1 MRLRRAL
8 FGFLGVVLLGLAA
21 FVYVAHQPAMPAI
34 QPPPPAA
41 FAAAEVARGA
51 ELARLGNCNV
61 CHTKQEG
68 MPYAGGRALKTP
80 FGTIYSTNIT
90 PDADT
95 GIGSWSQAAFLRAM
109 REGVRRDGA
118 HLYPAFPYDHFT
130 KASMDDLRALY
141 GFLMTRQ
148 PVAAQAPHNQLPF
161 PWSERA
167 LIAAWKLLYFRPG
180 ELKPDPT
187 LSAELNWGA
196 YLVEGLAHCGACHTP
211 RNSLGAEQNQRY
223 LGGGDSEGWQ
233 APALN
238 AASTSPVPWTTD
250 QLFTYLR
257 NGFVAPHGVAAGPMQ
272 PVANNLGRVP
282 EPDVK
287 AIAAYIG
294 AIVGPPTAHRQ
305 GATRQPGA
313 DVSARSAAPAP
324 DTSGSST
331 SADGAAIYA
340 GACALCHETTGQHFS
355 AHGIGL
361 TSSKVITL
369 PDARNLA
376 HVILEGITPPDASPA
391 ALMPGYAEVFTD
403 AQISSLM
410 AYLRRTF
417 SDQPTWSSLEETVRE
432 ARLPP
437 RER

>member
-8 FGFLGVVLLGLAA
+8 LGFLGVVLLGLAA
-21 FVYVAHQPAMPAI
+21 FFYAARQPAMPAI
-34 QPPPPAA
+34 QPPPVAS
-41 FAAAEVARGA
+41 FAASEVARGT

-61 CHTKQEG
+61 CHTKQQG
-68 MPYAGGRALKTP
+68 MPYAGGRPLETP

-90 PDADT
+90 PDPDT
-95 GIGSWSQAAFLRAM
+95 GIGSWSQAAFVRAM

-130 KASMDDLRALY
+130 KVSTGDLRALY

-148 PVAAQAPHNQLPF
+148 PVAAQMPGNALPF

-180 ELKPDPT
+180 ELKSDPT
-187 LSAELNWGA
+187 LSAELNRGA

-211 RNSLGAEQNQRY
+211 RNRLGAEQNQRY
-223 LGGGDSEGWQ
+223 LGGGESEGWL

-272 PVANNLGRVP
+272 PVANNLGAVP

-305 GATRQPGA
+305 GATRRPGA

-324 DTSGSST
+324 DASSSPS

-340 GACALCHETTGQHFS
+340 GACALCHEPTGQHFS

-361 TSSKVITL
+361 TSSKVITM

-376 HVILEGITPPDASPA
+376 HVILEGITPPERSPA

-403 AQISSLM
+403 GQITALM

-417 SDQPTWSSLEETVRE
+417 SDQPTWGGLDETVHE
-432 ARLPP
+432 ARQPT

>member
-8 FGFLGVVLLGLAA
+8 LGLLGVVLLGLAA
-21 FVYVAHQPAMPAI
+21 FFYVGRQPAMPAI
-34 QPPPPAA
+34 QPPLPAS

-68 MPYAGGRALKTP
+68 MPYAGGRPLQTP

-90 PDADT
+90 PDLDT

-130 KASMDDLRALY
+130 KVSMGDLQALY
-141 GFLMTRQ
+141 SFLMTRQ
-148 PVAAQAPHNQLPF
+148 PVAAQAPRNTLPF

-180 ELKPDPT
+180 ELKSDPT
-187 LSAELNWGA
+187 LSAELNRGA
-196 YLVEGLAHCGACHTP
+196 YLVEGLGHCGACHTP
-211 RNSLGAEQNQRY
+211 RNSLGAEQNHRY
-223 LGGGDSEGWQ
+223 LGGGESEGWQ

-250 QLFTYLR
+250 QLFSYLR

-272 PVANNLGRVP
+272 PVANNLGAVA

-305 GATRQPGA
+305 GATRLPGT
-313 DVSARSAAPAP
+313 DGSARSAAPVP
-324 DTSGSST
+324 DASSSPT

-355 AHGIGL
+355 AHGIRL
-361 TSSKVITL
+361 TSSKVITM

-403 AQISSLM
+403 AQITALM
-410 AYLRRTF
+410 AYLRRAF
-417 SDQPTWSSLEETVRE
+417 SDQPTWSSLEETLRK
-432 ARLPP
+432 ARQTA